1 MDKVALL
8 LSAWLRTLLDKTAA
22 TIALALK
29 LTSATTAVCERER
42 DESTIITTRLVKY
55 RGVLKLRGADSW
67 HRGFIGTS
75 ARRSQTLARRSNVPA

>member
-1 MDKVALL
+1 MEEMSRFPGAALLLFVWQMDKVSPGAALL

-22 TIALALK
+22 TIAPALK

-55 RGVLKLRGADSW
+55 
-67 HRGFIGTS
+67 
-75 ARRSQTLARRSNVPA
+75 